1 MDDESVTPPHRTII
15 ERLRHWAAT
24 RPDRPAYTFLKER
37 AQFERGMTFGELGAA
52 VDARAADVRARGLAG
67 RRVMLMQPSGLDYI
81 VDFLGCLAAGAVA
94 VPMYPPST
102 QRDWDKL
109 AAVIGNCRPSAL
121 IVDAKTIAR
130 HGDALRAQLG
140 LDAGCSV
147 LTGAPG
153 PSPMRAS
160 DDDMPPLESASL
172 AFLQYTSGS
181 TGTPKGVMVSHG
193 NILLNARQQARAMR
207 CDGDAVIVSWLPF
220 YHDMGLIGMIL
231 QALSVGAHAVL
242 MSPFSFLR
250 NPSSWLLAISRYA
263 GAIAGGPNFAFDLC
277 VDKIDDAERAEL
289 DLGSWRVAFNGSE
302 PVKASTLAR
311 FSTRFAPAGF
321 RADAHFPCYGLA
333 EATLYVSGGHA
344 DAQAVLSV
352 ARAPLGANRIVPA
365 GDADAGE
372 ALASLVSVYAT
383 PAELDARIVDP
394 ATWKAL
400 PDGVVGEIWLNGRG
414 VTGGY
419 WQRPVETAET
429 FRAYL
434 ADTGDGP
441 FLRTGDLGCVRDGRL
456 YITGR
461 IKELLIVNG
470 VNYYPQDLEDTV
482 QALGD
487 LYRAHS
493 GAAFLL
499 EDGGLAIV
507 QGLNRA
513 KLDPEA
519 MRAEIGRVRRAIW
532 EGHGLAAASVVFVQ
546 PGEIA
551 KTSSGKIQRDLM
563 RRRLAAGELAVLAQW
578 RETDDEAAGVA
589 VAGAEV
595 VGAVMAGAVAADD
608 AIADDAAVDTEV
620 TGAAAADAATVDGA
634 AAGAEVLEAAMAG
647 ASIADA
653 AAVDA
658 ATADDAAAGAE
669 VVGAAATGA
678 SAAHAATTAPY
689 AEHTPEAPPAALSPR
704 ARALIEW
711 LDDYVPRCVN
721 SLQIDERRC
730 IPPNIVL
737 DFGNRGLLGML
748 APREAGGLGFG
759 TTDFTRVV
767 EVLGAK
773 DMTLALF
780 VGLNN
785 ALGIRPLAKH
795 GGAAS
800 RARHLAALATGR
812 ELAAFALTEPGAGSN
827 PGAIA
832 ATARRLPDGRYRI
845 NGTKY
850 WSGSA
855 AWAGVIHVFA
865 KTLDADGQVT
875 GVTGFAIPAASPGV
889 VQGPE
894 ALTMGMRGMIQNTVR
909 LDGVIAQ
916 ADQVLGE
923 PDHGMAVAQDT
934 MCYGRLAIA
943 ALCVGAMK
951 TSYQLMLRYAGR
963 REISTGPLLANPHA
977 RDVLTET
984 MRAIRALER
993 LVRGV
998 AERVDAGARVAPELL
1013 AACKCLSTEWLGVTI
1028 DRTLQLAGGR
1038 GYIET
1043 NLIPQIF
1050 RDARIF
1056 RIFEGPTE
1064 ALHHFLGA
1072 TAARAPEALRAHLSA
1087 GLRDEAAVAR
1097 HFDAALAAARVA
1109 AEADAGDAHWRHQA
1123 TGAYLA
1129 ELVLYAAGAAQARDD
1144 AAARAWFDARLDAA
1158 RRTLDGASARLARL
1172 ASVDALRDYG
1182 ASLDGEIGVDR
1193 RRAAQP
1199 AFECDP
1205 LLAPDAPASL
1215 ASAVVSPA
1223 SHSTPPPSI
1232 LHPARRDDGLRAAPL
1247 GIDVTAARPRAPQPA
1262 ALRAGADA
1270 HGEIRD
1276 FIVGWIAARCKLAP
1290 QTASA
1295 DLEFAMFGLG
1305 SIDST
1310 ELAESLS
1317 SRFSLD
1323 LDPTVLWNYPT
1334 PRQLAAF
1341 IHHKL
1346 PSGFAARAP
1355 QAALANGQA
1364 KA

>member
-1 MDDESVTPPHRTII
+1 MGDESVTPPHRTII

-52 VDARAADVRARGLAG
+52 VDARAADLRTRGLAG
-67 RRVMLMQPSGLDYI
+67 RRVMLVQPSGLDYI

-109 AAVIGNCRPSAL
+109 AAVVGNCRPSAL

-147 LTGAPG
+147 LAGAPEPTPA
-153 PSPMRAS
+153 PSRSS
-160 DDDMPPLESASL
+160 DDDTLPPEPASL

-193 NILLNARQQARAMR
+193 NILLNARQQAQAMG

-263 GAIAGGPNFAFDLC
+263 GTIAGGPNFAFDLC

-289 DLGSWRVAFNGSE
+289 DLSSWRVAFNGSE
-302 PVKASTLAR
+302 PVKASTLTR
-311 FSTRFAPAGF
+311 FSARFAPAGF

-365 GDADAGE
+365 DEADAGE
-372 ALASLVSVYAT
+372 ARASLVSVYAT
-383 PAELDARIVDP
+383 PADLDARIVDP
-394 ATWKAL
+394 VTWKAL

-513 KLDPEA
+513 KLDAEA
-519 MRAEIGRVRRAIW
+519 MRAEIERVRRAIW
-532 EGHGLAAASVVFVQ
+532 EGHGLAAAWVVFVQ

-551 KTSSGKIQRDLM
+551 KTSSGKIQRDLI
-563 RRRLAAGELAVLAQW
+563 RRRLEAGELAALAQW
-578 RETDDEAAGVA
+578 RATDD
-589 VAGAEV
+589 GA
-595 VGAVMAGAVAADD
+595 AGAVAD
-608 AIADDAAVDTEV
+608 V
-620 TGAAAADAATVDGA
+620 
-634 AAGAEVLEAAMAG
+634 
-647 ASIADA
+647 
-653 AAVDA
+653 

-669 VVGAAATGA
+669 AAGAALNGASTADVAAARAAATA
-678 SAAHAATTAPY
+678 SHA
-689 AEHTPEAPPAALSPR
+689 EPAALSPQ

-711 LDDYVPRCVN
+711 LGDYVPRCVN

-737 DFGNRGLLGML
+737 DLGNRGLLGML
-748 APREAGGLGFG
+748 APREAGGLGLG
-759 TTDFTRVV
+759 TADFTRVV

-785 ALGIRPLAKH
+785 ALGIRPLAEH

-845 NGTKY
+845 SGTKY

-865 KTLDADGQVT
+865 KTLDAEGQVT

-977 RDVLTET
+977 RDVLTDT
-984 MRAIRALER
+984 MRAILALER

-998 AERVDAGARVAPELL
+998 AARVDAGARVAPELL

-1087 GLRDEAAVAR
+1087 ELRDEAAVAR
-1097 HFDAALAAARVA
+1097 HFDAVLAAARVA
-1109 AEADAGDAHWRHQA
+1109 AEAGAGDAHWRHQA

-1129 ELVLYAAGAAQARDD
+1129 ELVLYAAGVAQAGDD

-1158 RRTLDGASARLARL
+1158 RRTLDGAPARLARM
-1172 ASVDALRDYG
+1172 ASADALRDYG
-1182 ASLDGEIGVDR
+1182 AALDGEIGVDR

-1205 LLAPDAPASL
+1205 LLAPDAPASMAL
-1215 ASAVVSPA
+1215 AAVSPA
-1223 SHSTPPPSI
+1223 PLSMATPSMATPSI
-1232 LHPARRDDGLRAAPL
+1232 QPPARRDDGLRAAPL

-1262 ALRAGADA
+1262 ALRAGTGTDA
-1270 HGEIRD
+1270 HGEVRD
-1276 FIVGWIAARCKLAP
+1276 FIVGWIAERCKLVP
-1290 QTASA
+1290 QAASA

-1317 SRFSLD
+1317 RRFALD

-1346 PSGFAARAP
+1346 PSGFATRAP